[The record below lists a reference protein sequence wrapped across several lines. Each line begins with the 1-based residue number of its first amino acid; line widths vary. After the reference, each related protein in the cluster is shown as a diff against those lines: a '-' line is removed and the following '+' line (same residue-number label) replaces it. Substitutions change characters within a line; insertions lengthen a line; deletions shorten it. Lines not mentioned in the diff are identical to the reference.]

1 MRFDGKVAVVTGA
14 AQGIGR
20 AVARRLLEE
29 GAIVALLDM
38 NEEKVRQAASELS
51 LEVSSGDGKAEGYG
65 CNVADREDVKRVF
78 GEIEGRWS
86 KIDILVNNAGITRD
100 AMFHKMTEEQ
110 WDQVLDVNLDGIFN
124 CTKAVITGMRQRKYG
139 KIVNLASVSAF
150 GNMGQTNYGAS
161 KAAVIGFTKCLA
173 RESARAGITVNA
185 IAPSYINTEM
195 LQAVPEE
202 VMQKFIAAIPSN
214 RLGTPEE
221 LAAVAAF
228 LSSDDSSF
236 VTGECIVV
244 SGGSYM

>member
-1 MRFDGKVAVVTGA
+1 MRLDGKVAVVTGA
-14 AQGIGR
+14 AQGIGE
-20 AVARRLLEE
+20 AIAGRLSGE
-29 GAIVALLDM
+29 GARVVLLDV
-38 NEEKVRQAASELS
+38 NETKVKAAAGRIAGDGRQAAGMS
-51 LEVSSGDGKAEGYG
+51 
-65 CNVADREDVKRVF
+65 CNVADRTETARVM
-78 GEIEGRWS
+78 GEIEKEYG

-100 AMFHKMTEEQ
+100 VMFHKMTDEQ
-110 WDQVLDVNLDGIFN
+110 WDQVMDVNLNGIYN
-124 CTKAVITGMRQRKYG
+124 CTRAVIGGMRERRYG

-173 RESARAGITVNA
+173 KESARANITVNA

>member
-1 MRFDGKVAVVTGA
+1 MRFEGKTAVVTGA
-14 AQGIGR
+14 AQGIGW
-20 AVARRLLEE
+20 AIAKRLYDE
-29 GAIVALLDM
+29 GAKVALLDISS
-38 NEEKVRQAASELS
+38 EKVKAAAERIDP
-51 LEVSSGDGKAEGYG
+51 EGKRTAGYA
-65 CNVADREDVKRVF
+65 CNVADQASVNQVMEAVEMQQ
-78 GEIEGRWS
+78 GP
-86 KIDILVNNAGITRD
+86 IDILINNAGITRD
-100 AMFHKMTEEQ
+100 GMFHKMSAEQ
-110 WDQVLDVNLDGIFN
+110 WDQVLDVNLNGIYN
-124 CTKAVITGMRQRKYG
+124 CTRAVINGMRARKYG

-173 RESARAGITVNA
+173 KESARAGITVNA

-195 LQAVPEE
+195 LQAVPED

>member
-1 MRFDGKVAVVTGA
+1 MRFEGKTAVVTGA
-14 AQGIGR
+14 AQGIGW
-20 AVARRLLEE
+20 AIAKRLYDE
-29 GAIVALLDM
+29 GAKVALLDISS
-38 NEEKVRQAASELS
+38 EKVKAAAERID
-51 LEVSSGDGKAEGYG
+51 LEGKRTAGYA
-65 CNVADREDVKRVF
+65 CNVADQASVNQVMEAVERQQ
-78 GEIEGRWS
+78 GP
-86 KIDILVNNAGITRD
+86 IDILINNAGITRD
-100 AMFHKMTEEQ
+100 GMFHKMSAEQ
-110 WDQVLDVNLDGIFN
+110 WDQVLDVNLNGIYN
-124 CTKAVITGMRQRKYG
+124 CTRAVINGMRARKYG

-173 RESARAGITVNA
+173 KESARAGITVNA

-195 LQAVPEE
+195 LQAVPED

>member
-1 MRFDGKVAVVTGA
+1 MRMDGRVAVVTGA
-14 AQGIGR
+14 AQGIGE
-20 AVARRLLEE
+20 AIAKRLWEE
-29 GAIVALLDM
+29 GAKVILLDV
-38 NEEKVRQAASELS
+38 NGEKVKAAAGRIDETGHHTAGIACD
-51 LEVSSGDGKAEGYG
+51 VT
-65 CNVADREDVKRVF
+65 DRIKTARVMA
-78 GEIEGRWS
+78 EIEDAYG

-100 AMFHKMTEEQ
+100 VMFHKMIIEQ
-110 WDQVLDVNLDGIFN
+110 WEQVLDVNLNGIFN
-124 CTKAVITGMRQRKYG
+124 CTRAVIGGMRERRYG

-173 RESARAGITVNA
+173 RESARVNITVNA
-185 IAPSYINTEM
+185 IAPSYIDTEM

-202 VMQKFIAAIPSN
+202 VMRKFIAAIPSN
-214 RLGTPEE
+214 RLGMPEE

-228 LSSDDSSF
+228 LCSDDSSF